1 MRLPTLLA
9 GIVWVAVAVSAH
21 AADPIA
27 VAHSRGPGYDLYR
40 SGPAGTVSKSTPR
53 GGVLMMGG
61 GEYFPQAFE
70 WLFDRGGHGRL
81 VVLRASGE
89 GDLNPYFMDE
99 LGGVAA
105 VDTLVFSGREASSDP
120 TVLAV
125 VKAADMIF
133 IGGGDQANY
142 VNFWRGTPMQDAI
155 NAHVAANK
163 PLGGTSAGLA
173 VQGAWV
179 YGALDGGSITTPETL
194 ANPLGEA
201 NTLIDA
207 FLALPH
213 LQNVITDSHFMP
225 RERLGRLIGWVAR
238 LRAQTG
244 NSALIG
250 IGVDETTAL
259 AVEADGQARVL
270 TGDAGKVWL
279 VQPAH
284 AASVLVLGQ
293 PLSIEGVRVTGL
305 DSNSRYHLPSGKV
318 DAASDEWTAAVD
330 TGTLSLEV
338 HAKD

>member
-1 MRLPTLLA
+1 MRMLRPTSPL
-9 GIVWVAVAVSAH
+9 VAPAPGSPSKAPGFTAHWMVAVS
-21 AADPIA
+21 
-27 VAHSRGPGYDLYR
+27 
-40 SGPAGTVSKSTPR
+40 PR
-53 GGVLMMGG
+53 
-61 GEYFPQAFE
+61 
-70 WLFDRGGHGRL
+70 RR
-81 VVLRASGE
+81 R
-89 GDLNPYFMDE
+89 
-99 LGGVAA
+99 
-105 VDTLVFSGREASSDP
+105 
-120 TVLAV
+120 
-125 VKAADMIF
+125 
-133 IGGGDQANY
+133 
-142 VNFWRGTPMQDAI
+142 
-155 NAHVAANK
+155 
-163 PLGGTSAGLA
+163 
-173 VQGAWV
+173 
-179 YGALDGGSITTPETL
+179 L

-244 NSALIG
+244 NNALIG
-250 IGVDETTAL
+250 IGVDEATAL

-305 DSNSRYHLPSGKV
+305 DSNSRYHLPSGTV

>member
-9 GIVWVAVAVSAH
+9 GIVSFALAVSAH
-21 AADPIA
+21 AADPTT

-133 IGGGDQANY
+133 IGGGATEGFVGRNMRIDGVLHGRTAPEVDVVGLVTTANE
-142 VNFWRGTPMQDAI
+142 D
-155 NAHVAANK
+155 HV
-163 PLGGTSAGLA
+163 GGFDHRQHGRVAAGLA
-173 VQGAWV
+173 A
-179 YGALDGGSITTPETL
+179 
-194 ANPLGEA
+194 
-201 NTLIDA
+201 
-207 FLALPH
+207 
-213 LQNVITDSHFMP
+213 
-225 RERLGRLIGWVAR
+225 
-238 LRAQTG
+238 
-244 NSALIG
+244 
-250 IGVDETTAL
+250 
-259 AVEADGQARVL
+259 
-270 TGDAGKVWL
+270 
-279 VQPAH
+279 
-284 AASVLVLGQ
+284 
-293 PLSIEGVRVTGL
+293 
-305 DSNSRYHLPSGKV
+305 
-318 DAASDEWTAAVD
+318 
-330 TGTLSLEV
+330 
-338 HAKD
+338 

>member
-9 GIVWVAVAVSAH
+9 GIVSFALAVSAH
-21 AADPIA
+21 AADPTT

-133 IGGGDQANY
+133 IGGGDRTPSMRMLRPTNPSVAPA
-142 VNFWRGTPMQDAI
+142 RGSPSRALGFTAHWTVAVSPRQRRWPIRWARPTP
-155 NAHVAANK
+155 
-163 PLGGTSAGLA
+163 
-173 VQGAWV
+173 
-179 YGALDGGSITTPETL
+179 
-194 ANPLGEA
+194 
-201 NTLIDA
+201 
-207 FLALPH
+207 
-213 LQNVITDSHFMP
+213 
-225 RERLGRLIGWVAR
+225 
-238 LRAQTG
+238 
-244 NSALIG
+244 
-250 IGVDETTAL
+250 
-259 AVEADGQARVL
+259 
-270 TGDAGKVWL
+270 
-279 VQPAH
+279 
-284 AASVLVLGQ
+284 
-293 PLSIEGVRVTGL
+293 
-305 DSNSRYHLPSGKV
+305 
-318 DAASDEWTAAVD
+318 
-330 TGTLSLEV
+330 
-338 HAKD
+338 